1 MVVPLPGTGNAGAAA
16 GWWGGADFGSPLGDF
31 KALVRHPSGGT
42 QNAVGGPARP
52 GTIRASWARGWWRK
66 PMRRLGNGCPLGE
79 VSAVQSQAFRADRV
93 NRPELRGHAP
103 CPGPRPLQSAP
114 PPNHCHGLPGS
125 QAPSWGPQAKPP
137 PSSLHSLAARSQ
149 PTRQLGINCTLFHKA
164 AYQIHSLYP
173 LIKKAIKFVCSNLCC
188 TNSRRFLIRLWGVP
202 WGVPGLSFSLGG
214 CRVVGERVTPRGCW
228 IQPCVCV

>member
-1 MVVPLPGTGNAGAAA
+1 
-16 GWWGGADFGSPLGDF
+16 
-31 KALVRHPSGGT
+31 
-42 QNAVGGPARP
+42 
-52 GTIRASWARGWWRK
+52 
-66 PMRRLGNGCPLGE
+66 MRRLGNGCLLGE

-93 NRPELRGHAP
+93 NRLDLRGQGPTASRVP
-103 CPGPRPLQSAP
+103 PAPGPAPFSQTRPRTTVMACLDP
-114 PPNHCHGLPGS
+114 RLRPGVL
-125 QAPSWGPQAKPP
+125 KPP

-149 PTRQLGINCTLFHKA
+149 PTRQLGINCTLFHEA

-214 CRVVGERVTPRGCW
+214 CRVVGGRVTPWGCW

>member
-1 MVVPLPGTGNAGAAA
+1 
-16 GWWGGADFGSPLGDF
+16 
-31 KALVRHPSGGT
+31 
-42 QNAVGGPARP
+42 
-52 GTIRASWARGWWRK
+52 
-66 PMRRLGNGCPLGE
+66 MRRLGNGCPLGE

-103 CPGPRPLQSAP
+103 CPGPHPFSQPRPRTTVMACPDPRLRPRVAE
-114 PPNHCHGLPGS
+114 
-125 QAPSWGPQAKPP
+125 PP

-149 PTRQLGINCTLFHKA
+149 PTRQLGINCTLFHEA

-214 CRVVGERVTPRGCW
+214 CRVVGGRVTPRGCW